1 MRETNE
7 VHLGEMEL
15 ACSKGEFEASF
26 ADHLRWCAQCRSL
39 AAEYRWLGEQLTDA
53 LASVSE
59 VVPVARPKWR
69 AVKRRIVVGR
79 QRRRAGWRVSAIAS
93 VALAICM
100 LLSISSVVGATVAAQ
115 LTSPEAVVTP
125 AAAVTAVASED
136 PATSQATSTPIVPR
150 EGVDTPSAPL
160 LVPIP
165 TPSTPPDAEL

>member
-1 MRETNE
+1 MMGTNE
-7 VHLGEMEL
+7 IHPGEMEL
-15 ACSKGEFEASF
+15 ACSKSEFEAST
-26 ADHLRWCAQCRSL
+26 ADHLRWCARCRSL
-39 AAEYRWLGEQLTDA
+39 AAEYRWLDEQLTDA

-69 AVKRRIVVGR
+69 AVKRRIVAGR
-79 QRRRAGWRVSAIAS
+79 QRRIAGWRVSAIAS
-93 VALAICM
+93 LTLSICM

-125 AAAVTAVASED
+125 AAAVTAVASEG